1 MASGACWSR
10 SLRLLAS
17 PGDADLRTIAVWKME
32 GYTTE
37 EIGAK
42 LGGAPRTV
50 ERKLDV
56 IRPRWTA

>member
-1 MASGACWSR
+1 MATCAQIV
-10 SLRLLAS
+10 L
-17 PGDADLRTIAVWKME
+17 WKME

-42 LGGAPRTV
+42 LRSAPRTV

-56 IRPRWTA
+56 IRQRWTA